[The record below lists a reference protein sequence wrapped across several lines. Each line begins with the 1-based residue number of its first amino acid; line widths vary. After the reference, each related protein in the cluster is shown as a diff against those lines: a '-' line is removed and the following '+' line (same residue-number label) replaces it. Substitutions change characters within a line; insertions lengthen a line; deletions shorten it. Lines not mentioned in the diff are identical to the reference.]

1 MDKTEIIQSK
11 IQQYID
17 LNVLPFVK
25 EIETKGTFPVD
36 LVKDMQANSLFGL
49 TIPDAYLGSGLDFS
63 LYIDTVLRLSQAD
76 AALGVILAAHTS
88 LCVAPILKFG
98 TDTQKAKYLPQLAK
112 TKLGAFALTE
122 TNAGSNP
129 AVLDTCF
136 EEHLDHFLLN
146 GSKLFITNA
155 PHADVYLVFA
165 RNRHADN
172 PSRAMACF
180 IVEKEM
186 SGVSFGEPDSKL
198 GIRPSSSCEVILTNV
213 KVPKENLLGQLGQ
226 GYKIALTTL
235 TGGRISIA
243 AQALGIAKAALNEVE
258 TYSNQRRQFGQTLAE
273 FQHTQFRYAELKTK
287 IKAATLLLREA
298 VSTYQTPA
306 NIQDSAMAK
315 LYCAKVAVEAA
326 DFGVQ
331 IHGGYG
337 YMTSFIVERLYRD
350 AKITEIYEGT
360 SEVQKIIIG
369 QTLLKKWKLQF

>member
-49 TIPDAYLGSGLDFS
+49 TIPNAYLGSGLDFS
-63 LYIDTVLRLSQAD
+63 LYIDTVLRLSKAD

-98 TDTQKAKYLPQLAK
+98 TDAQKSKYLPQLAK

-186 SGVSFGEPDSKL
+186 PGVSFGEPDSKL

-235 TGGRISIA
+235 TSGRISIA
-243 AQALGIAKAALNEVE
+243 AQALGIAQAALKEVE

-273 FQHTQFRYAELKTK
+273 FQHTQFRYAELKTN

-298 VSTYQTPA
+298 VSTYQTPD

-315 LYCAKVAVEAA
+315 LYCAKVAVDAA

-369 QTLLKKWKLQF
+369 QTLLKK

>member
-1 MDKTEIIQSK
+1 MEKSEIIQSK

-49 TIPDAYLGSGLDFS
+49 TIPETYSGSGLDYR

-88 LCVAPILKFG
+88 LCVAPILRFG
-98 TDTQKAKYLPQLAK
+98 TEEQKAKYLPQLAK
-112 TKLGAFALTE
+112 SKLGAFALTE

-129 AVLDTCF
+129 AILDTSF
-136 EEHLDHFLLN
+136 EEHSDHFLLN

-155 PHADVYLVFA
+155 PHADIYLVFA
-165 RNRHADN
+165 RNKQAEN
-172 PSRAMACF
+172 TSRAIACF
-180 IVEKEM
+180 IVENDM
-186 SGVSFGEPDSKL
+186 PGVSFGEPDSKL
-198 GIRPSSSCEVILTNV
+198 GIRPSSSCEVILANV
-213 KVPKENLLGQLGQ
+213 KVPKENLLGQPGQ

-235 TGGRISIA
+235 TGGRVSIA
-243 AQALGIAKAALNEVE
+243 AQAIGIANAALKEVE

-287 IKAATLLLREA
+287 LKAATLLLNEA

-326 DFGVQ
+326 DFAVQ

-369 QTLLKKWKLQF
+369 QTLLKK

>member
-1 MDKTEIIQSK
+1 MEKTEIIQSK

-25 EIETKGTFPVD
+25 EIETKGTFPAD
-36 LVKDMQANSLFGL
+36 LVKDIQANSLFGL
-49 TIPDAYLGSGLDFS
+49 TIPETYSGSGLDYS
-63 LYIDTVLRLSQAD
+63 LYIDTVLKLSQAD

-98 TDTQKAKYLPQLAK
+98 TDTQKDKYLPQLAK
-112 TKLGAFALTE
+112 NKLGAFALTE

-129 AVLDTCF
+129 AILDTCF
-136 EEHLDHFLLN
+136 EEHSDHFLLN

-155 PHADVYLVFA
+155 PHADIYLVFA
-165 RNRHADN
+165 RNKNAEN
-172 PSRAMACF
+172 TSRSMACF
-180 IVEKEM
+180 IVEKDM
-186 SGVSFGEPDSKL
+186 LGVSFGKPDSKL

-243 AQALGIAKAALNEVE
+243 AQALGIANAALKEVE

-287 IKAATLLLREA
+287 LKAATLLLNEA

-315 LYCAKVAVEAA
+315 LYCAKVAVEVA
-326 DFGVQ
+326 DFAVQ

-369 QTLLKKWKLQF
+369 QTLLKK

>member
-1 MDKTEIIQSK
+1 MEKREIIQSK

-36 LVKDMQANSLFGL
+36 LVKDIQANSLFGL
-49 TIPDAYLGSGLDFS
+49 TIPETYSGSGLNYS
-63 LYIDTVLRLSQAD
+63 LYIDTVLKLSQAD

-98 TDTQKAKYLPQLAK
+98 TDMQKDKYLPQLAK

-129 AVLDTCF
+129 AILDTCF
-136 EEHLDHFLLN
+136 EEHSDHFLLN

-155 PHADVYLVFA
+155 PHADIYLVFA
-165 RNRHADN
+165 RNKKAEN
-172 PSRAMACF
+172 TSRSMACF
-180 IVEKEM
+180 IIEKDM
-186 SGVSFGEPDSKL
+186 PGVSFGEPDSKL

-243 AQALGIAKAALNEVE
+243 AQALGIAKAALKEVK

-287 IKAATLLLREA
+287 IKAATLLLNEA

-326 DFGVQ
+326 DFAVQ

-369 QTLLKKWKLQF
+369 QTLLKK

>member
-1 MDKTEIIQSK
+1 MEKTEIIQNK

-25 EIETKGTFPVD
+25 EIETKGIFPVE
-36 LVKDMQANSLFGL
+36 LVKEMQTNSLFGL
-49 TIPDAYLGSGLDFS
+49 TIPEAYAGSGLEYG

-98 TDTQKAKYLPQLAK
+98 TDSQKAKYLPQLAK

-129 AVLDTCF
+129 AILDTCF
-136 EEHLDHFLLN
+136 EERSDHFLLN

-155 PHADVYLVFA
+155 PHADIYLVFA
-165 RNRHADN
+165 RNKQGDKT
-172 PSRAMACF
+172 SRSMACF

-186 SGVSFGEPDSKL
+186 TGVSFGEPDSKL
-198 GIRPSSSCEVILTNV
+198 GIRPSSSCEVILSNV

-243 AQALGIAKAALNEVE
+243 AQALGIANAALKEIE

-273 FQHTQFRYAELKTK
+273 FQHTQFRYAEIKTK
-287 IKAATLLLREA
+287 LKAATLLLNEA
-298 VSTYQTPA
+298 VSTYQTA
-306 NIQDSAMAK
+306 TNIQDSAMAK

-326 DFGVQ
+326 DFAVQ

-337 YMTSFIVERLYRD
+337 YMTSFIAERLYRD

-369 QTLLKKWKLQF
+369 QTLIKK

>member
-1 MDKTEIIQSK
+1 MEKTEIIQSK

-49 TIPDAYLGSGLDFS
+49 IIPETYSGSGLDYS
-63 LYIDTVLRLSQAD
+63 LYIETVLKLSQAD
-76 AALGVILAAHTS
+76 AALGVIFAAHTS
-88 LCVAPILKFG
+88 LCVSPILKFG
-98 TDTQKAKYLPQLAK
+98 TDTQKDKYLPQLAK

-129 AVLDTCF
+129 AILDTCF
-136 EEHLDHFLLN
+136 EEYSDHFLLN

-155 PHADVYLVFA
+155 PHADIYLVFA
-165 RNRHADN
+165 RNKNAEN
-172 PSRAMACF
+172 TSRSMACF
-180 IVEKEM
+180 IVEKDM
-186 SGVSFGEPDSKL
+186 LGVSFGEPDNKL

-243 AQALGIAKAALNEVE
+243 AQALGIANAALKEVE

-287 IKAATLLLREA
+287 IKAATLLLNEA
-298 VSTYQTPA
+298 VSTYQTPT

-326 DFGVQ
+326 DFAVQ

-369 QTLLKKWKLQF
+369 QTLVKK

>member
-1 MDKTEIIQSK
+1 MEKIEIIQSK

-36 LVKDMQANSLFGL
+36 LVKDMQTNSLFGL
-49 TIPDAYLGSGLDFS
+49 TIPETYSGSGLNYS
-63 LYIDTVLRLSQAD
+63 LYIDTVLKLSQAD

-98 TDTQKAKYLPQLAK
+98 TDTQKDKYLPQLAK

-129 AVLDTCF
+129 AILDTCF
-136 EEHLDHFLLN
+136 EEHSDHFLLN

-155 PHADVYLVFA
+155 PHADIYLVFA
-165 RNRHADN
+165 RNKN
-172 PSRAMACF
+172 SENTSRSMACF
-180 IVEKEM
+180 IVEKDM
-186 SGVSFGEPDSKL
+186 LGVSFGEPDSKL

-243 AQALGIAKAALNEVE
+243 AQALGIANAALKEVE
-258 TYSNQRRQFGQTLAE
+258 TYSNQRHQFGQTLAE

-287 IKAATLLLREA
+287 LKAATLLLNEA
-298 VSTYQTPA
+298 VSTYQTPT

-326 DFGVQ
+326 DFAVQ

-369 QTLLKKWKLQF
+369 QTLVKK

>member
-11 IQQYID
+11 IQHYID

-49 TIPDAYLGSGLDFS
+49 TIPATYSGSGLDFS

-76 AALGVILAAHTS
+76 AAIGVILAAHTS

-98 TDTQKAKYLPQLAK
+98 TDTQKAKYLPQLTK

-129 AVLDTCF
+129 AILDTSF
-136 EEHLDHFLLN
+136 EENSDHFLLN

-155 PHADVYLVFA
+155 PHADIYLVFA
-165 RNRHADN
+165 RNKHADN
-172 PSRAMACF
+172 PGREMACF

-243 AQALGIAKAALNEVE
+243 AQALGIAKAALKEVE
-258 TYSNQRRQFGQTLAE
+258 SYSNQRRQFGQTLAE

-287 IKAATLLLREA
+287 IKAATLLLSEA
-298 VSTYQTPA
+298 VSTYQTTA

-326 DFGVQ
+326 DFAVQ

-369 QTLLKKWKLQF
+369 QTLLKK

>member
-1 MDKTEIIQSK
+1 MEKTEIIQSK

-49 TIPDAYLGSGLDFS
+49 TIPETYSGSGLDYS
-63 LYIDTVLRLSQAD
+63 VYIDTVLKLSQAD

-98 TDTQKAKYLPQLAK
+98 TDTQKDKYLPQLAK
-112 TKLGAFALTE
+112 NKLGAFALTE

-129 AVLDTCF
+129 AILDTCF
-136 EEHLDHFLLN
+136 EEHSDHFLLN

-155 PHADVYLVFA
+155 PHADIYLVFA
-165 RNRHADN
+165 RNKNAEN
-172 PSRAMACF
+172 TSRSMACF
-180 IVEKEM
+180 IVEKDM
-186 SGVSFGEPDSKL
+186 LGVSFGKPDSKL

-243 AQALGIAKAALNEVE
+243 AQAVGIANAALKEVE

-287 IKAATLLLREA
+287 LKAATLLLNEA

-315 LYCAKVAVEAA
+315 LYCAKVAVEVA
-326 DFGVQ
+326 DFAVQ

-369 QTLLKKWKLQF
+369 QTLLKK

>member
-1 MDKTEIIQSK
+1 MEKTEIIQSK

-49 TIPDAYLGSGLDFS
+49 TIPETYSGSGLNYS
-63 LYIDTVLRLSQAD
+63 LYIDTVLKLSQAD

-98 TDTQKAKYLPQLAK
+98 TDTQKDKYLPQLAK
-112 TKLGAFALTE
+112 TKLGAFTLTE

-129 AVLDTCF
+129 AILDTCF
-136 EEHLDHFLLN
+136 EEHSDHFLLN

-155 PHADVYLVFA
+155 PHADIYLVFA
-165 RNRHADN
+165 RNKNAEN
-172 PSRAMACF
+172 TSRSMACF
-180 IVEKEM
+180 IVEKDM
-186 SGVSFGEPDSKL
+186 PGVSFGEPDSKL

-243 AQALGIAKAALNEVE
+243 AQAVGIANAALKEVE
-258 TYSNQRRQFGQTLAE
+258 TYSNQRRQFGHTLAE

-287 IKAATLLLREA
+287 IKAATLLLNEA

-326 DFGVQ
+326 DFAVQ

-369 QTLLKKWKLQF
+369 QTLVKK

>member
-1 MDKTEIIQSK
+1 MEKTEIIQSK

-49 TIPDAYLGSGLDFS
+49 TIPEAYSGSGLDYKF
-63 LYIDTVLRLSQAD
+63 YIDTVLRLSQAD

-88 LCVAPILKFG
+88 LCVSPIFKFG
-98 TDTQKAKYLPQLAK
+98 TDLQKAKYLPQLAK

-129 AVLDTCF
+129 AILDTCF
-136 EEHLDHFLLN
+136 EEHSDHFLLN

-165 RNRHADN
+165 RNKNAEN
-172 PSRAMACF
+172 TSRSMACF
-180 IVEKEM
+180 IVEKDM
-186 SGVSFGEPDSKL
+186 PGVSFGEPDSKL

-213 KVPKENLLGQLGQ
+213 KIPKENLLGQLGQ
-226 GYKIALTTL
+226 GYKIALSTL
-235 TGGRISIA
+235 TGGRISIS
-243 AQALGIAKAALNEVE
+243 AQALGIANAALKEVE

-287 IKAATLLLREA
+287 IKAATLLLNEA

-326 DFGVQ
+326 DFAVQ

-369 QTLLKKWKLQF
+369 QTLLKK

>member
-1 MDKTEIIQSK
+1 MEKTEIIQSK

-49 TIPDAYLGSGLDFS
+49 TIPETHSGSGLNYS
-63 LYIDTVLRLSQAD
+63 LYIDTVLKLSQAD

-88 LCVAPILKFG
+88 LCVVPILKFG
-98 TDTQKAKYLPQLAK
+98 TDTQKDKYLPQLAK

-129 AVLDTCF
+129 AILDTSY
-136 EEHLDHFLLN
+136 EEHSDYFLLN

-155 PHADVYLVFA
+155 PHADIYLVFA
-165 RNRHADN
+165 RNKNAEN
-172 PSRAMACF
+172 TSRSMACF
-180 IVEKEM
+180 IVEKDM
-186 SGVSFGEPDSKL
+186 LGVSFGEPDSKL

-213 KVPKENLLGQLGQ
+213 KIPKENLLGQLGQ

-243 AQALGIAKAALNEVE
+243 AQAVGIANAALKEVE

-287 IKAATLLLREA
+287 IKAATLLLNEA
-298 VSTYQTPA
+298 VSTYQTPV

-326 DFGVQ
+326 DFAVQ

-369 QTLLKKWKLQF
+369 QTLVKK

>member
-1 MDKTEIIQSK
+1 MEKIEIIQSK

-36 LVKDMQANSLFGL
+36 LVKDMQTNSLFGL
-49 TIPDAYLGSGLDFS
+49 TIPEIYSGSGLNYS
-63 LYIDTVLRLSQAD
+63 LYIDTVLKLSQAD

-98 TDTQKAKYLPQLAK
+98 TDTQKDKYLPQLAK

-129 AVLDTCF
+129 AILDTCF
-136 EEHLDHFLLN
+136 EEYSDHFLLN

-155 PHADVYLVFA
+155 PHADIYLVFA
-165 RNRHADN
+165 RNKNAEN
-172 PSRAMACF
+172 TSRSMACF
-180 IVEKEM
+180 IVEKDM
-186 SGVSFGEPDSKL
+186 LGVSFGEPDSKL

-243 AQALGIAKAALNEVE
+243 AQALGIANAALKEVE
-258 TYSNQRRQFGQTLAE
+258 TYSNQRHQFGQTLAE

-287 IKAATLLLREA
+287 LKAATLLLNEA

-326 DFGVQ
+326 DFALQ

-369 QTLLKKWKLQF
+369 QTLLKK

>member
-1 MDKTEIIQSK
+1 MEKTEIIQSK

-25 EIETKGTFPVD
+25 EIETKGTFPLD
-36 LVKDMQANSLFGL
+36 LVKNMQANSLFGL
-49 TIPDAYLGSGLDFS
+49 TIPETYSGSGLNYS
-63 LYIDTVLRLSQAD
+63 LYIDTVLKLSQAD
-76 AALGVILAAHTS
+76 AALGIILAAHTS

-98 TDTQKAKYLPQLAK
+98 TDTQKDKYLPQLAK

-129 AVLDTCF
+129 AILDTCF
-136 EEHLDHFLLN
+136 EEHSDHFLLN

-155 PHADVYLVFA
+155 PHADIYLVFA
-165 RNRHADN
+165 RNKNAEN
-172 PSRAMACF
+172 SSRSMACF
-180 IVEKEM
+180 IVEKDM
-186 SGVSFGEPDSKL
+186 LGVSFGEPDSKL

-213 KVPKENLLGQLGQ
+213 KVPKENLLGQLGH

-243 AQALGIAKAALNEVE
+243 AQALGIANAALKEVE

-287 IKAATLLLREA
+287 IKAATLLLNEA

-326 DFGVQ
+326 GFAVQ

-369 QTLLKKWKLQF
+369 QTLLKK

>member
-1 MDKTEIIQSK
+1 MEKTEIIQNK

-25 EIETKGTFPVD
+25 EIETKGIFPVE
-36 LVKDMQANSLFGL
+36 LVKEMQTNSLFGL
-49 TIPDAYLGSGLDFS
+49 TIPEAYAGSGLEYG

-98 TDTQKAKYLPQLAK
+98 TDSQKAKYLPQLAK

-129 AVLDTCF
+129 AILDTCF
-136 EEHLDHFLLN
+136 EERSDHFLLN

-155 PHADVYLVFA
+155 PHADIYLVFA
-165 RNRHADN
+165 RNKQGDKT
-172 PSRAMACF
+172 SRSMACF

-186 SGVSFGEPDSKL
+186 TGVSFGEPDSKL
-198 GIRPSSSCEVILTNV
+198 GIRPSSSCEVILSNV

-243 AQALGIAKAALNEVE
+243 AQALGIANAALKEIE

-273 FQHTQFRYAELKTK
+273 FQHTQFRYAEIKTK
-287 IKAATLLLREA
+287 LKAATLLLNEA
-298 VSTYQTPA
+298 VSTYQTA
-306 NIQDSAMAK
+306 TNIQDSAMAK

-326 DFGVQ
+326 DFAVQ

-337 YMTSFIVERLYRD
+337 YMTSFIAERLYRD

-369 QTLLKKWKLQF
+369 QTLIKKWK